1 MSTALPSASALPWRA
16 GVVDVN
22 GVEIAY
28 EEVGEGAP
36 LLLIMG
42 LSIQSIFW
50 PDEFCG
56 ALVQRGFRVIRF
68 DNRDIG
74 LSGSADRGHP
84 VSIARDFLVSRLAPR
99 RLRPN
104 YTLHDMVGDTVGL
117 LDHLGL
123 AEAHVV
129 GLSLGGIIGQMIA
142 ATTPARVRSLSLI
155 MSHTNHPV
163 WGVPHP
169 SVLLRIG
176 PPPPGSTREQVIARN
191 VQSFQMLGSPKYRRS
206 DDELR
211 HAFTIAAHRERRGDD
226 TGGLDRQTHALFA
239 TGCIDHLLP
248 SIKAPTTVLHGL
260 ADKLVV
266 PKNARRV
273 ARLIPG
279 ATLHLFDGM
288 GHDFPPALLP
298 RWAELVDENAGR
310 AAGSPNR

>member
-1 MSTALPSASALPWRA
+1 MTTWRPPTSTLPWRS
-16 GVVDVN
+16 GVVDVD
-22 GVEIAY
+22 GVEIAF
-28 EEVGEGAP
+28 EEVGDGEP

-50 PDEFCG
+50 PDAFCA
-56 ALVQRGFRVIRF
+56 ALVERGFRVIRF

-74 LSGSADRGHP
+74 LSGSADRGRP
-84 VSIARDFLVSRLAPR
+84 VRITRDFLMSRLAPR

-104 YTLHDMVGDTVGL
+104 YTLHDMVNDTVGL

-123 AEAHVV
+123 PSAHVV

-142 ATTPARVRSLSLI
+142 ATTPQRVRSLSLI
-155 MSHTNHPV
+155 MSHTNHPL
-163 WGVPHP
+163 WGIPHP
-169 SVLLRIG
+169 AVLLRMG

-191 VQSFQMLGSPKYRRS
+191 VESFQLLGSPKYRRS
-206 DDELR
+206 DAELR
-211 HAFTIAAHRERRGDD
+211 FAFTVAAERERRGDD
-226 TGGLDRQTHALFA
+226 TSGLDRQTHALFA

-248 SIKAPTTVLHGL
+248 SITAPTTVLHGL
-260 ADKLVV
+260 ADRLVV
-266 PKNARRV
+266 PRNARRV

-298 RWAELVDENAGR
+298 RWAELVAENAARGR
-310 AAGSPNR
+310 